1 MLTRIITAVLGIPL
15 VIILLLLGGTWLK
28 LAMLVLSCIA
38 LYEMYH
44 VMRENYKP
52 IKWLGYGIIG
62 MYYLFFEWVQNY
74 FLIFIGLIVVLLL
87 TVMVI
92 KYPKY
97 SIIDVA
103 LTLFP
108 VLYTSLLFS
117 FIALVRDIEHGMF
130 WVWLIPISS
139 WGSDTCAYFT
149 GVTIGKHKLAPHLSP
164 KKTIEG
170 SVGGVLGA
178 GIIGYIYTIIYTSYS
193 VAELRKYVVLV
204 VIAVM
209 LSAILSQIGDLA
221 ASAIK
226 RYFKEKDFGYL
237 LPGHGGILDRFDS
250 LLFVAP
256 AIYTAVLVAENIMR

>member
-15 VIILLLLGGTWLK
+15 VIIVLLLGSTWLR
-28 LAMLVLSCIA
+28 LAVAVISCIA
-38 LYEMYH
+38 LYEIYH

-52 IKWLGYGIIG
+52 IKWLGYSIIG
-62 MYYLFFEWVQNY
+62 IYYLLFEWIKSD
-74 FLIFIGLIVVLLL
+74 FLIFMGLIVILLL

-97 SIIDVA
+97 SIVDVA

-108 VLYTSLLFS
+108 VLYTGLLFS
-117 FIALVRDIEHGMF
+117 FIVLIRDIEHGMF

-139 WGSDTCAYFT
+139 WGSDTFAYFT
-149 GVTIGKHKLAPHLSP
+149 GITIGKHRLAPHLSP

-170 SVGGVLGA
+170 SIGGVLGA
-178 GIIGYIYTIIYTSYS
+178 GVIGYIYTMLYTSYS
-193 VAELRKYVVLV
+193 APELRKYMVLV
-204 VIAVM
+204 LIAVM
-209 LSAILSQIGDLA
+209 LSAVLSQIGDLA

-256 AIYTAVLVAENIMR
+256 AIYAAVLVAENIMR